1 MSENTYSV
9 VHLRLDGPFLV
20 LVIFGVGTHVVQK
33 VDYVLPVVSFVC
45 VAPPAAYLP
54 QGVNNKQG
62 CALCTPLCEF

>member
-33 VDYVLPVVSFVC
+33 VD
-45 VAPPAAYLP
+45 
-54 QGVNNKQG
+54 
-62 CALCTPLCEF
+62 